1 VANGRFQAWWP
12 MECSKLGG
20 QWKVKEKHLFIS
32 YIFPPTTF
40 TQTFNFFPLTLRFYF
55 TMVLSRYSRLPFP
68 FLRSINYNCAP
79 QCNKSS
85 TPSLLIW
92 FWLKIWPFPFLE
104 IMASCMV
111 TSYGSQVAQANEE
124 PPLESSLDL
133 TLTHHP
139 RDEKP
144 EPREVRAR
152 LEVEPPWAWYY
163 RISPTL
169 APWWLSQP

>member
-85 TPSLLIW
+85 TPSLLI
-92 FWLKIWPFPFLE
+92 
-104 IMASCMV
+104 
-111 TSYGSQVAQANEE
+111 
-124 PPLESSLDL
+124 
-133 TLTHHP
+133 
-139 RDEKP
+139 
-144 EPREVRAR
+144 
-152 LEVEPPWAWYY
+152 
-163 RISPTL
+163 
-169 APWWLSQP
+169 